1 MNLDL
6 SDRLGF
12 LLNDATRLLRKRF
25 KARATEYGLSVA
37 QWRLLFRLVREEGV
51 PQARLAELLEIEPI
65 SVSRLLDRMEQAGW
79 IVRRPSD
86 SDRRV
91 RMVYPTDK
99 TRCAYVSIRKL
110 ADGIYDEAMAGL
122 DEAQRETLLHGLRVV
137 VDNLSADDEPCA
149 AEMVM
154 AVGEER

>member
-1 MNLDL
+1 MNTDP

-37 QWRLLFRLVREEGV
+37 QWRLLFRLVREEGIA
-51 PQARLAELLEIEPI
+51 QARLAELLEIEPI
-65 SVSRLLDRMEQAGW
+65 SVSRMLDRMEQAGW
-79 IVRRPSD
+79 IVRQASEA
-86 SDRRV
+86 DRRV

-99 TRCAYVSIRKL
+99 TRQTYASIRTL

-122 DEAQRETLLHGLRVV
+122 DEVQRAALLTGLRTV
-137 VDNLSADDEPCA
+137 VDNLSGEDMTCGAELA
-149 AEMVM
+149 A
-154 AVGEER
+154 AAGEAS